1 MPTFK
6 PDFKEGFVVK
16 GSDSAEF
23 LRETLSQMGLTPK
36 EYNEFIVY
44 WAPKLQENEK
54 RTKIL
59 FYRNRR

>member
-23 LRETLSQMGLTPK
+23 FAGNTFPNGTYS
-36 EYNEFIVY
+36 
-44 WAPKLQENEK
+44 K
-54 RTKIL
+54 RI
-59 FYRNRR
+59 